1 MKYLNTRAEE
11 VVSFKEAT
19 LNGLGAKGG
28 LYVPESIPQLPA
40 SFYYEIENLSD
51 TEIATTALWPFVEG
65 SLTREELQTIV
76 SETLSFPTP
85 VKHISENVHVH
96 ELFHGPTY
104 GLQGCGGKIHVKV
117 FISFCRE
124 RL

>member
-40 SFYYEIENLSD
+40 SFYPAIPSM
-51 TEIATTALWPFVEG
+51 W
-65 SLTREELQTIV
+65 S
-76 SETLSFPTP
+76 
-85 VKHISENVHVH
+85 
-96 ELFHGPTY
+96 
-104 GLQGCGGKIHVKV
+104 GG
-117 FISFCRE
+117 
-124 RL
+124 